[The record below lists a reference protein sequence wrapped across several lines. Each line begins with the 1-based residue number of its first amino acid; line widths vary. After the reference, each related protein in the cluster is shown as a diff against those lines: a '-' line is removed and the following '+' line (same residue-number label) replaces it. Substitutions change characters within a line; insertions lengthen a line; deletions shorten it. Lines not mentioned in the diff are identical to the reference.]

1 MVTLVT
7 SLSDAELYDA
17 TSLQLH
23 KPSKV
28 SKLANTFTSPCSVAF
43 IYTSL
48 LLLFLLFLL
57 LLHTKGIKNITKS
70 TG

>member
-1 MVTLVT
+1 MSMVTLVT

-28 SKLANTFTSPCSVAF
+28 SKLANTFTSPCSEAF

-48 LLLFLLFLL
+48 LLFLL